1 MTAKLIKGTDIRE
14 EILEEITKEVAEI
27 KEKHNRVPGLVT
39 ILVGENPA
47 SVSYVTLKVK
57 TAERVGFKEIQDN
70 QPEDISEADLLALI
84 DKYNKDDSIHGILVQ
99 LPLPKHVDEKKL
111 LNAINPDKDVD
122 GFHPVNV
129 GRLMIGGD
137 EVKFPPCTP
146 AGIQEMIVRAGVETS
161 GAEVVVVGRSNI
173 VGKPIAN
180 MMLQKGPGANS
191 TVTVVHT
198 RTKDMEAHCKR
209 ADILIV
215 AAGVPG
221 LVKPEWIKP
230 GACVIDVGVN
240 RVGEKISEKT
250 GKKIAILRG
259 DVDFDAA
266 KEIAGSIT
274 PVPGGVG
281 PMTITMLM
289 RNTLNSLKYQLGLME

>member
-1 MTAKLIKGTDIRE
+1 MTAKLILGTEIRE
-14 EILEEITKEVAEI
+14 QILEEITAEVKAI
-27 KEKHNRVPGLVT
+27 KAKYGVVPGLVT
-39 ILVGENPA
+39 ILIGANPA
-47 SVSYVTLKVK
+47 SMSYVTLKIQ
-57 TAERVGFKEIQDN
+57 TAHRVGFNEVQDS
-70 QPEDISEADLLALI
+70 QPVDISEADLLGLI
-84 DKYNKDDSIHGILVQ
+84 DKYNKDDSINGILVQ
-99 LPLPKHVDEKKL
+99 LPLPKHINEKKV
-111 LNAINPDKDVD
+111 LNAIDPDKDVD

-129 GRLMIGGD
+129 GRLMIGGS

-146 AGIQEMIVRAGVETS
+146 AGIQEMIVRAGVETK

-191 TVTVVHT
+191 TVTIVHT
-198 RTKDMEAHCKR
+198 GTKNMDVHCKR

-240 RVGEKISEKT
+240 RVGEKVSEKT
-250 GKKIAILRG
+250 GKKIAILKG

-289 RNTLNSLKYQLGLME
+289 KNTLKSLKFKLGIA